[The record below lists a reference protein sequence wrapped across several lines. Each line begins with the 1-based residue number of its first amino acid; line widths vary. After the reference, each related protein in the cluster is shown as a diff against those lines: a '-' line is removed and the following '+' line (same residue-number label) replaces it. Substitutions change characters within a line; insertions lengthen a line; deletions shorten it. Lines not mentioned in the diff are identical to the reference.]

1 MSALNILLVDD
12 DRNLVT
18 TLSYGLRKALGKAI
32 SVAVC
37 FNGSEALSMLATQ
50 RFDVVISDFHMPG
63 LSGLEFLNKIR
74 QDHREMIL
82 VLITAYGTDA
92 LEEEVHR
99 LGIGYITKP
108 FELSRLAQIIHSLIR
123 GAETA
128 KTRGGTE
135 NAPRIL
141 MPNSEGNSRSGP
153 YYGQA
158 VYRPRGSKLMKLL
171 IYGRKNY

>member
-18 TLSYGLRKALGKAI
+18 TLSYGLRKAMGKAI

-37 FNGSEALSMLATQ
+37 FSDSEALSMLAAQ
-50 RFDVVISDFHMPG
+50 RFDVVISDFNMPG
-63 LSGLEFLNKIR
+63 VSGLELLNKIR

-108 FELSRLAQIIHSLIR
+108 FEPSRLVQIIHGL
-123 GAETA
+123 
-128 KTRGGTE
+128 TRGEETRDGTE

-141 MPNSEGNSRSGP
+141 IPDPEGNADLGRRMGKVFTDP
-153 YYGQA
+153 G
-158 VYRPRGSKLMKLL
+158 VPKL
-171 IYGRKNY
+171 

>member
-18 TLSYGLRKALGKAI
+18 TLSHGLSKAMVKAI

-37 FNGSEALSMLATQ
+37 LSAAEALSMLATQ
-50 RFDVVISDFHMPG
+50 RFDVVISDLNMPG
-63 LSGLEFLNKIR
+63 VSGLELLNKIR

-92 LEEEVHR
+92 LEEEIHR
-99 LGIGYITKP
+99 LEIGYLTKP
-108 FELSRLAQIIHSLIR
+108 FEPTRLVQIIHDLMR
-123 GAETA
+123 GKES
-128 KTRGGTE
+128 RDGTE

-141 MPNSEGNSRSGP
+141 IPDPDGNVDVRSPTGRVFTTP
-153 YYGQA
+153 G
-158 VYRPRGSKLMKLL
+158 VSKL
-171 IYGRKNY
+171 